1 MLQSSTASPHT
12 YPTPAP
18 SSATSKALN
27 DTSVCSVWGD
37 LPAALSGC
45 DSCHQVTEGETPS
58 SLFHCT
64 YHLEE
69 GSVDW
74 RGRGS
79 RLVCED
85 SFN

>member
-12 YPTPAP
+12 CPTPLMSDP

-27 DTSVCSVWGD
+27 DTGVCSVWGD
-37 LPAALSGC
+37 LPTVLSGG

-69 GSVDW
+69 ESVDW
-74 RGRGS
+74 RGWGQ
-79 RLVCED
+79 
-85 SFN
+85 